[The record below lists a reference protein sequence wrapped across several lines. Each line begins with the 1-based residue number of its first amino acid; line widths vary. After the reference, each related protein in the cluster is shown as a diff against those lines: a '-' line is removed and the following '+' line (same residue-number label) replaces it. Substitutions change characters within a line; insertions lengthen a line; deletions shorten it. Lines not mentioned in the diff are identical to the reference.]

1 LDNNSSSSC
10 LGLRLIKFFADHARV
25 LEEMCV
31 DTGNRRLDE
40 HLNFNVDTQIALA
53 PIPISATASIQHKN
67 LAERSSEFSRISSAT
82 LDSTIDLAKST
93 AGFTVLPLQR
103 QERMDWKSSSLE
115 N

>member
-1 LDNNSSSSC
+1 MPGFLKKC
-10 LGLRLIKFFADHARV
+10 V
-25 LEEMCV
+25 L